1 MTDEI
6 EWLVPPAAVPLI
18 GNNSFVGMPGE
29 ARVQDFWQFA
39 LGDLRMNNARG
50 YLAEFLVGKAL
61 GIEPLIRIEWDSFDL
76 LFGDITIEVKSSA
89 YLQAWDQR
97 RISTLSFSGLKGT
110 RYNPRAPLGGEDPLG
125 KRYNAMV
132 YVFCVQTATTH
143 EAYNPLDVSQ
153 WEFHVVRR
161 RALAATGLQSLGIG
175 RVRKLSEGTTV
186 WADLAAKVTMAA
198 VGEARDDDDPDWWKR
213 SL

>member
-6 EWLVPPAAVPLI
+6 DWLVPPTAQPL
-18 GNNSFVGMPGE
+18 VGE
-29 ARVQDFWQFA
+29 AKFIGMAGDPRVQDFWQFA

-61 GIEPLIRIEWDSFDL
+61 NIEPLARIEWDSFDL
-76 LFGDITIEVKSSA
+76 LFNGITIEVKSSA

-132 YVFCVQTATTH
+132 YVFCVHTSITH
-143 EAYNPLDVSQ
+143 ETYNPLDASQ
-153 WEFHVVRR
+153 WDVFVVPRS
-161 RALAATGLQSLGIG
+161 ALAETGLQSVGIG
-175 RVRKLSEGTTV
+175 RVKSLSQGKTSWE
-186 WADLAAKVTMAA
+186 DLADVITATAIDQMMV
-198 VGEARDDDDPDWWKR
+198 DDNPDWWK
-213 SL
+213 S

>member
-1 MTDEI
+1 MTDETD
-6 EWLVPPAAVPLI
+6 WPVPPAAEPLAGGAEFI
-18 GNNSFVGMPGE
+18 GMPGDPK
-29 ARVQDFWQFA
+29 VQDFWQFA

-61 GIEPLIRIEWDSFDL
+61 CIEQLVRIEWDSFDL
-76 LFGDITIEVKSSA
+76 LFKGITIEVKSSA

-132 YVFCVQTATTH
+132 YVFCVHTAVTH
-143 EAYNPLDVSQ
+143 ETYNPLDVSQ
-153 WEFHVVRR
+153 WEVYVVPRS
-161 RALAATGLQSLGIG
+161 ALAETGLQSVGIG
-175 RVRKLSEGTTV
+175 RVVNLSQGKTS
-186 WADLAAKVTMAA
+186 WADLADVVTAAA
-198 VGEARDDDDPDWWKR
+198 VGQTRVDDNADWWR
-213 SL
+213 T

>member
-6 EWLVPPAAVPLI
+6 EWLVPPAAESLI
-18 GNNSFVGMPGE
+18 GKDSFVGMPGD

-61 GIEPLIRIEWDSFDL
+61 GIAPLIRIEWDSFDL
-76 LFGDITIEVKSSA
+76 LFGDITVEVKSSA

-110 RYNPRAPLGGEDPLG
+110 RYNPRAPLRGEDPLG
-125 KRYNAMV
+125 KRDNAMV
-132 YVFCVQTATTH
+132 YVFCVQTAITH

-153 WEFHVVRR
+153 WEFHVVSRS
-161 RALAATGLQSLGIG
+161 ALAAIGLQSIGIG
-175 RVRKLSEGTTV
+175 RVRELSEGLTA
-186 WADLAAKVTMAA
+186 WADLATRVTKAA
-198 VGEARDDDDPDWWKR
+198 AGEALDDDDFDWWKN